1 MKNNINIYEIMERL
15 EAVLSP
21 YPHPLMLHEPCF
33 EGNEWEYTKQCLDSG
48 WVSSA
53 GKYVEKFEQHLADFT
68 GVKQAVALVNGTAA
82 LHLSLRLAGV
92 KAGEEV
98 LLPALTFIA
107 TATAGSYI
115 KAVPHFVDSSN
126 TPGPDRKTKPV
137 FAGNGPSKSP
147 GIFQQVYG
155 RRISA
160 LIVMHLWSSGRPGSC
175 YCVKIPNDLIQRC
188 RRSPGFI
195 LQRKTCWPWGP
206 AFYSEFQR

>member
-82 LHLSLRLAGV
+82 LHLSLLLAGV

-98 LLPALTFIA
+98 LLPAFCTIA
-107 TATAGSYI
+107 TAN
-115 KAVPHFVDSSN
+115 AVVYQGCSHFVDSSEYSL
-126 TPGPDRKTKPV
+126 GLDSEKL
-137 FAGNGPSKSP
+137 SL
-147 GIFQQVYG
+147 Y
-155 RRISA
+155 
-160 LIVMHLWSSGRPGSC
+160 
-175 YCVKIPNDLIQRC
+175 
-188 RRSPGFI
+188 
-195 LQRKTCWPWGP
+195 LQEM
-206 AFYSEFQR
+206 AI

>member
-82 LHLSLRLAGV
+82 LHLSLLLAGV

-98 LLPALTFIA
+98 LLPALLPVILKILSLSSPIISS
-107 TATAGSYI
+107 TAGLGLDFNFCL
-115 KAVPHFVDSSN
+115 HE
-126 TPGPDRKTKPV
+126 
-137 FAGNGPSKSP
+137 
-147 GIFQQVYG
+147 
-155 RRISA
+155 
-160 LIVMHLWSSGRPGSC
+160 L
-175 YCVKIPNDLIQRC
+175 ND
-188 RRSPGFI
+188 
-195 LQRKTCWPWGP
+195 
-206 AFYSEFQR
+206 